1 METRLRQI
9 RIQRGF
15 SFSELARA
23 ANLGSP
29 NLNKL
34 EKGSDKAGPR
44 VRSRVATA
52 LAVSEEELFDS
63 NGWPLLIGNGNA

>member
-9 RIQRGF
+9 RIEQGL
-15 SFSELARA
+15 SFPEFARA
-23 ANLGSP
+23 ANIGGP

-44 VRSRVATA
+44 VRSRVAIA
-52 LAVSEEELFDS
+52 LAVAEEELFDG
-63 NGWPLLIGNGNA
+63 NGWPLLAGDGK